1 VRGAVEVVRTQAAA
15 DVDVRGAP
23 LGQARADQLHV
34 ALDRGD
40 EVAEGERVAA
50 ADGSRADDGQA
61 AGADG
66 QVVDPRRA
74 ARDTAAVKD
83 GDLRVAQPL
92 GHGHGRP
99 SACRA
104 AGRRPEADPRRG
116 ADTVSTWRVRHLAAA
131 GGRVGLLA
139 MNDPTLLSV
148 DRDGALAEALDGLGE
163 SSVTRADLLRRSV
176 IAGGLGAAT
185 AAMFGGMAATAAAQT
200 TRPARAAVAPQRRF
214 DLAVLRFG
222 LVVEQL
228 GASFYQEAV
237 DRGQLRGETKD
248 YARIARRDERAHVLA
263 VAGAIGAL
271 GARPGPSP
279 ASTSAR

>member
-1 VRGAVEVVRTQAAA
+1 
-15 DVDVRGAP
+15 
-23 LGQARADQLHV
+23 
-34 ALDRGD
+34 
-40 EVAEGERVAA
+40 
-50 ADGSRADDGQA
+50 
-61 AGADG
+61 
-66 QVVDPRRA
+66 
-74 ARDTAAVKD
+74 
-83 GDLRVAQPL
+83 
-92 GHGHGRP
+92 
-99 SACRA
+99 
-104 AGRRPEADPRRG
+104 
-116 ADTVSTWRVRHLAAA
+116 
-131 GGRVGLLA
+131 

-148 DRDGALAEALDGLGE
+148 DRDGALADALDGLGE
-163 SSVTRADLLRRSV
+163 PSVTRADLLRRSV
-176 IAGGLGAAT
+176 VGGGLGLAT
-185 AAMFGGMAATAAAQT
+185 ASIFAGLASPVSAQT
-200 TRPARAAVAPQRRF
+200 TSGRLPVPLSRRQRRF